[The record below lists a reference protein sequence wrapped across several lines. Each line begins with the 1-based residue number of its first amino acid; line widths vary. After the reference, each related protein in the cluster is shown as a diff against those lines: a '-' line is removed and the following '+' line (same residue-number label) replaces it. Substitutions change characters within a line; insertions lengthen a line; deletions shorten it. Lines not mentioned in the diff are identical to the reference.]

1 MKNVEVFLT
10 QKTAA
15 DKPLARTRTA
25 FTAEQDWAEND
36 LVCVEDDFEYQTV
49 EGFGGALTESSAE
62 TLLRLPPALRRKAV
76 ESFYH
81 PTRGLGYVLARI
93 HVNSCDFSLGNWSC
107 DDTPGDTALRDFS
120 VEHYRRA
127 IFPLVKAAAKAAGRP
142 LWLLASPWSP
152 PAWMKTNGQMNE
164 GGGLKPE
171 CRDAWARFFVRFA
184 EACRAEGLPLSAF
197 TVQNE
202 EKARQTW
209 DSCVWTAEETRDF
222 VRDHLGPALRR
233 AGLSR
238 DIGLYFWDH
247 NKERTLDRA
256 RTLLGDAKA
265 ARFVAGIAVHWYS
278 GDHFEQLG
286 MFRER
291 WPRKDVIASECCC
304 EAYRKDLRDLWHQG
318 ERYAH
323 DIIGNL
329 NNGMTRWI
337 DWNVLLDAQ
346 GGPNHVGNFCNA
358 PLRTDA
364 EFRSLS
370 FQPIYH
376 FIGHFSRFIRPGA
389 VRLGTSRWT
398 PDVDA
403 VAARNA
409 DGSFVAVALNRSDRD
424 LPGLRLRFR
433 GRTAPFALP
442 AHAIATFRWR

>member
-1 MKNVEVFLT
+1 MNHVDVFLT
-10 QKTAA
+10 AKTSP
-15 DKPLARTRTA
+15 KPLARAKTA
-25 FTAEQDWAEND
+25 FTDRDAWAEND
-36 LVCVEDDFEYQTV
+36 LVCVEDDFEYQTI

-62 TLLRLPPALRRKAV
+62 TLLRLPAPLRRKAV

-120 VEHYRRA
+120 VAHYRRA

-152 PAWMKTNGQMNE
+152 PAWMKTNGKMNE
-164 GGGLKPE
+164 GGALRPE
-171 CRDAWARFFVRFA
+171 FREAWARFFVRFA

-238 DIGLYFWDH
+238 EIGLYFWDH
-247 NKERTLDRA
+247 NKERTLERA
-256 RTLLGDAKA
+256 RALLGDAKA

-291 WPRKDVIASECCC
+291 WPKKEIIASECCC
-304 EAYRKDLRDLWHQG
+304 EAYRTDLRDLWHQG
-318 ERYAH
+318 ERYAR

-364 EFRSLS
+364 AFRTLS

-376 FIGHFSRFIRPGA
+376 FIGHFSRFLRPGA

-409 DGSFVAVALNRSDRD
+409 DGSFVAVVLNRSDRD
-424 LPGLRLRFR
+424 LVNLRLRFR
-433 GRTAPFALP
+433 GRIAPFALP
-442 AHAIATFRWR
+442 AHAIATFRW